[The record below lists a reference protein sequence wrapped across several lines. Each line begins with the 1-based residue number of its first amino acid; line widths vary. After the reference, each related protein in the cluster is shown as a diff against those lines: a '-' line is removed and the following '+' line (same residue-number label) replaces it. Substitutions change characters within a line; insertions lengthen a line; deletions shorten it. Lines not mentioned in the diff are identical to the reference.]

1 MNGELAWR
9 KSSHSDNQGG
19 ECVEV
24 ATLPGL
30 ILLRDSK
37 LTAGPRLSVGPAA
50 WNALLSATTRDL
62 KS

>member
-9 KSSHSDNQGG
+9 KSSYSDDEGG

-24 ATLPGL
+24 ATVLGL

-37 LTAGPRLSVGPAA
+37 ITAGPRLSVAPAA
-50 WNALLSATTRDL
+50 WNALLSATARDL
-62 KS
+62 KA

>member
-1 MNGELAWR
+1 VNGELAWR

-24 ATLPGL
+24 ATVPGL
-30 ILLRDSK
+30 VLLRDSK
-37 LTAGPRLSVGPAA
+37 ITAGPRLTIGPAA
-50 WNALLSATTRDL
+50 WKALLSATARNL

>member
-24 ATLPGL
+24 ATVPGL

-37 LTAGPRLSVGPAA
+37 ITAGPRLAIGAGS
-50 WNALLSATTRDL
+50 WNALLSATAREL
-62 KS
+62 KA